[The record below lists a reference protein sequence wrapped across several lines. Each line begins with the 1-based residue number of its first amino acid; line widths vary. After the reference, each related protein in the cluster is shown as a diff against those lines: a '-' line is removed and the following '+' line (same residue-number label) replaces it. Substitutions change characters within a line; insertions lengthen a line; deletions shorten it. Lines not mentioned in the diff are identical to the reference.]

1 MRLISL
7 ALFLLW
13 LPFTATAQSSYT
25 ENGIP
30 LFETYDDAIDLL
42 DEFMSQRRIADMMD
56 VFFGVPDSQ
65 SRPLEA
71 QLRAVTTQNYKNVDT
86 VLRTETAPGW
96 TQEVR
101 AYWTGQNYVFVAVMV
116 HEQEDGFL
124 VLDVLYNTSWSEL
137 RRAM

>member
-13 LPFTATAQSSYT
+13 LPFTATAQSSYS

-42 DEFMSQRRIADMMD
+42 DEFMSQRRIADMMG
-56 VFFGVPDSQ
+56 VFFGLPDSQ
-65 SRPLEA
+65 SRPHEA
-71 QLRAVTTQNYKNVDT
+71 GLRAATTQHYENVDT

-116 HEQEDGFL
+116 HEREDGFL
-124 VLDVLYNTSWSEL
+124 VLDVKLNNSWADL

>member
-1 MRLISL
+1 MRLISF

-25 ENGIP
+25 ENGLP

-42 DEFMSQRRIADMMD
+42 DEFMFQRRMSDMLG
-56 VFFGVPDSQ
+56 VFFVMPDSQ
-65 SRPLEA
+65 SRLQEA
-71 QLRAVTTQNYKNVDT
+71 QLRAVTTQNFKNVDT

-101 AYWTGQNYVFVAVMV
+101 AYWTGDNYVFVAVMV
-116 HEQEDGFL
+116 HEREDGFL
-124 VLDVLYNTSWSEL
+124 VLDVKLNNSWADM